1 MPDPVAGDVAVTW
14 LGAAGC
20 ALYFR
25 HAWSERQGSAAARSA
40 AFLFGVLAVLL
51 GLRGVYWLHDDPW
64 LARLVFCA
72 ATLLPLAI
80 TLFVEHVTRR
90 HHALWLKVFALGAT
104 ATFFV
109 ANLVAPLAASRA
121 LQIGFLAGLVVVL
134 IGNGW
139 ELLRQGEG
147 DLSANERRRCRA
159 LVVAAVAAAPLVATD
174 FRETLGFPPVRLG
187 ALGPLLLCY
196 VLLRFSAAGEVLV
209 SLVVRLVAVLAASTA
224 LAAAFA
230 MTNHGFTGDAMHAA
244 LRTLPVAVAWV
255 LLTAV
260 FLAIRR
266 VETETSRA
274 SFLRWLLHARLDSLD
289 GFLASLR
296 RLPFAR
302 DHIALRAADLGAYR
316 VDRLLEL
323 AHDRREP
330 LSLAEAR
337 AWLRGGDAARVEA
350 AEQLVDLFERHGM
363 THALF
368 VAEGPPVVVLLNLP
382 PGPEVALAEVRA
394 GVIQRLARR
403 LPRGE

>member
-1 MPDPVAGDVAVTW
+1 MPDATAGDVAVTW

-20 ALYFR
+20 ALYLR
-25 HAWSERQGSAAARSA
+25 HAWSELDGSAAARAA

-51 GLRGVYWLHDDPW
+51 ALRGVYWLHDDPW

-80 TLFVEHVTRR
+80 TLFVEHVIRR
-90 HHALWLKVFALGAT
+90 HHPFWLKAFALGVT
-104 ATFFV
+104 AAFFV
-109 ANLVAPLAASRA
+109 ANLVAPLAANRV
-121 LQIGFLAGLVVVL
+121 LLIGFLAGFVVVL

-139 ELLRQGEG
+139 ELLRQGEE

-159 LVVAAVAAAPLVATD
+159 LVIAAIVAAPLVATD
-174 FRETLGFPPVRLG
+174 FRETLGFPPLRLG
-187 ALGPLLLCY
+187 ALGALLLCY
-196 VLLRFSAAGEVLV
+196 VLLHFSAAGG
-209 SLVVRLVAVLAASTA
+209 VLASLALRLGA
-224 LAAAFA
+224 MLAAGALLAAAFA
-230 MTNHGFTGDAMHAA
+230 MTNHGFTAEAVRAA
-244 LRTLPVAVAWV
+244 LWTLPVAVAWV
-255 LLTAV
+255 LLTAI
-260 FLAIRR
+260 FLAILH

-274 SFLRWLLHARLDSLD
+274 SFLRWLLHARLDGLD
-289 GFLASLR
+289 GFLSSLR

-302 DHIALRAADLGAYR
+302 DHVVLHAADLAPYR
-316 VDRLLEL
+316 VDRLLVL

-337 AWLRGGDAARVEA
+337 SWLRGADAARVEA

-368 VAEGPPVVVLLNLP
+368 VAEDPPAVVLLNLP
-382 PGPEVALAEVRA
+382 PGPEAALAEVRA

-403 LPRGE
+403 LLRG